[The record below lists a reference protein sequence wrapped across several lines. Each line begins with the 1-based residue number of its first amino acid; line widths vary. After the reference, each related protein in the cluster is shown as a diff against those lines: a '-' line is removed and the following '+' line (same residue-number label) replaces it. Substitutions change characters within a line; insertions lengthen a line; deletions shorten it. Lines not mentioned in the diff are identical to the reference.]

1 MSQKM
6 VGNVID
12 KLLSDEDLRIRFV
25 VDRMEALAE
34 LCIRGFELS
43 GDEIDLF
50 YRTDARLWF
59 CRSAFVGALQ
69 H

>member
-6 VGNVID
+6 VGNVINE
-12 KLLSDEDLRIRFV
+12 LLSDEDLRIRFV

-43 GDEIDLF
+43 GAEIDLF
-50 YRTDARLWF
+50 YRTDARLWL
-59 CRSAFVGALQ
+59 CGGDFVGAL
-69 H
+69 HH

>member
-1 MSQKM
+1 MSQKAI
-6 VGNVID
+6 GNVID
-12 KLLSDEDLRIRFV
+12 KLLTDEDLRIRFV

-34 LCIRGFELS
+34 LCIRGFELG

-50 YRTDARLWF
+50 CRTDARLWF
-59 CRSAFVGALQ
+59 LGASMKLDLS